1 MARLVIVTVLL
12 LCAGEAAAQ
21 APSPQQG
28 AGRGHFGAPV
38 LKYTAIRG
46 QGAVM
51 LGGRGGWNVS
61 PSLVLGFG
69 AYGTMTEVDAAP
81 GVVPE
86 VSYPLDVKLETFGF
100 DVEYAVHPAAPLHLT
115 LGAFLGG
122 GANHYYKDGTNEQEG
137 ETDFML
143 VLEPSVGVER
153 ELTGWLHLNLAA
165 SYRLVGGVE
174 QAGLE
179 AGDLMGPSAALAAKI
194 GRF

>member
-1 MARLVIVTVLL
+1 MSRLMIVVMLL
-12 LCAGEAAAQ
+12 LAAREAAAQ
-21 APSPQQG
+21 GQPPREGSG
-28 AGRGHFGAPV
+28 NGHFGAPV
-38 LKYTAIRG
+38 LKVTTIRD

-81 GVVPE
+81 GVMPAA
-86 VSYPLDVKLETFGF
+86 SYALDVKIETFGF
-100 DVEYAVHPAAPLHLT
+100 DMEYAVRPAAPTHLT
-115 LGAFLGG
+115 LTAFVGGA
-122 GANHYYKDGTNEQEG
+122 ANHYYKDGTNEQEG

-153 ELTGWLHLNLAA
+153 RVTRWLHLNLAA
-165 SYRLVGGVE
+165 SYRLLGGVE
-174 QAGLE
+174 QAGLQ
-179 AGDLMGPSAALAAKI
+179 AGDLQGPSAVLAAKI